1 MRCSRSPKAC
11 GWLVA
16 YSTNSMPSIPSGL
29 DGSGRRSRLAIRTY
43 PPRRNDGLSS
53 LDASIWPE
61 EGGGVTR
68 VIDAFCRL
76 IEILIAAFLAVMVVM
91 VFGNVV
97 LRYGF
102 NSGIIVSEEVSRWL
116 FLWVT
121 FLGAIVALKEHA
133 HLGSDFLISLHA
145 HLGSDFLISRLPVL
159 GKKIC
164 LVLGHLLML
173 FATWLVFSGALA
185 QVRINLHVEA
195 PVTGASMAFVYGT
208 GVVFA
213 VFAAVLLLRDLWRIL
228 TGQLSEPE
236 MEMVKGTAEK
246 E

>member
-29 DGSGRRSRLAIRTY
+29 EGSGRRSRLAIRTISSATQCC
-43 PPRRNDGLSS
+43 RLSS

-97 LRYGF
+97 LRYAF

-116 FLWVT
+116 FLCV
-121 FLGAIVALKEHA
+121 IVALREHG
-133 HLGSDFLISLHA
+133 HLGSDFLV
-145 HLGSDFLISRLPVL
+145 SRLPVL

-173 FATWLVFSGALA
+173 YATWLVFSGALA
-185 QVRINLHVEA
+185 QARINLHVEA

-228 TGQLSEPE
+228 TGQLSEA
-236 MEMVKGTAEK
+236 EMVMIKGTEEK

>member
-1 MRCSRSPKAC
+1 MRV
-11 GWLVA
+11 LH
-16 YSTNSMPSIPSGL
+16 
-29 DGSGRRSRLAIRTY
+29 RLI
-43 PPRRNDGLSS
+43 
-53 LDASIWPE
+53 
-61 EGGGVTR
+61 EG
-68 VIDAFCRL
+68 FCRL
-76 IEILIAAFLAVMVVM
+76 IEILIAAFLAAMVVM

-97 LRYGF
+97 LRYAF
-102 NSGIIVSEEVSRWL
+102 NSGIIASEEVSRWL

-121 FLGAIVALKEHA
+121 FLGAIVALKEHG
-133 HLGSDFLISLHA
+133 HLGTDA
-145 HLGSDFLISRLPVL
+145 LISRLPVL

-173 FATWLVFSGALA
+173 YATWLVFSGALA

-213 VFAAVLLLRDLWRIL
+213 VFAAVLLLRDLWRVL
-228 TGQLSEPE
+228 SGQLSEAE
-236 MEMVKGTAEK
+236 MVMVKGTEEK

>member
-1 MRCSRSPKAC
+1 LRV
-11 GWLVA
+11 LH
-16 YSTNSMPSIPSGL
+16 
-29 DGSGRRSRLAIRTY
+29 RLI
-43 PPRRNDGLSS
+43 
-53 LDASIWPE
+53 
-61 EGGGVTR
+61 EG
-68 VIDAFCRL
+68 FCRL
-76 IEILIAAFLAVMVVM
+76 LEILIAAFLAAMVVM

-97 LRYGF
+97 LRYAF
-102 NSGIIVSEEVSRWL
+102 NSGIVVSEEVSRWL

-121 FLGAIVALKEHA
+121 FLGAIVALKEHG
-133 HLGSDFLISLHA
+133 HLGTDA
-145 HLGSDFLISRLPVL
+145 LISRLPVV

-185 QVRINLHVEA
+185 QVRINLHVAA

-213 VFAAVLLLRDLWRIL
+213 VFAAVLLLRDLWRVL
-228 TGQLSEPE
+228 TGQLSEAE
-236 MEMVKGTAEK
+236 MVMVKGTEEK

>member
-1 MRCSRSPKAC
+1 M
-11 GWLVA
+11 
-16 YSTNSMPSIPSGL
+16 
-29 DGSGRRSRLAIRTY
+29 
-43 PPRRNDGLSS
+43 
-53 LDASIWPE
+53 
-61 EGGGVTR
+61 TR

-185 QVRINLHVEA
+185 QVRINLRVEA

-228 TGQLSEPE
+228 TGQLSEA
-236 MEMVKGTAEK
+236 EMVMIKGTEEK
-246 E
+246 P

>member
-133 HLGSDFLISLHA
+133 HLGSDFLV
-145 HLGSDFLISRLPVL
+145 SRLPVL

-173 FATWLVFSGALA
+173 YATWLVFSGALA
-185 QVRINLHVEA
+185 QARINLHVEA

-228 TGQLSEPE
+228 TGQLSEADLV
-236 MEMVKGTAEK
+236 MIKGTE
-246 E
+246 EEP